1 MEKTEW
7 EAREYE
13 MACRHFLM
21 HVEGIG
27 AVTAG
32 KLVKHYGSVRR
43 IWELED
49 QQLLQDQEMSSLQ
62 KNNFMECRRKWDIW
76 KEWEKLKGQEIGVVS
91 FDERAYPYRLKEIPD
106 PPFLL
111 YYRGRLPEEAK
122 PCVAIIGARMCSGYG
137 RSAAWEFAAGLAGRG
152 IQIVSGM
159 ADGIDGIAQRS
170 ALEHGGMSYG
180 VLGCGVDV
188 CYPSSN
194 RTLYRELLSHGGI
207 ISEFLPGTKPEA
219 RHFPRRNRIIS
230 GMADLILVIEAKE
243 RSGTR
248 ITVNMALEQGRE
260 VYAVPGRITD
270 ELSRGCHQMIRDG
283 AGMALDI
290 DEIAEAA
297 TMAWERNRCLH
308 CGNGEQQ
315 ELILEMNDR
324 EADRE
329 EKADR
334 EDKAADKEGLPRE
347 TGEVKNARKEE
358 NEPDDSMEKKILRL
372 LRTGEMDADE
382 ILNCLLA
389 QEVGTGNQVNIS
401 NVQGTLSNL
410 MLMGKVVCCGGM
422 YEIGNYYTDSFII

>member
-7 EAREYE
+7 ESREYE

-21 HVEGIG
+21 HVDGIG

-32 KLVKHYGSVRR
+32 KLVKHYGSARR

-49 QQLLQDQEMSSLQ
+49 KMIWQDQEMSSRQ
-62 KNNFMECRRKWDIW
+62 KNNFMECRRKWDVV
-76 KEWEKLKGQEIGVVS
+76 KEWQKLKAQGIGVVS
-91 FDERAYPYRLKEIPD
+91 FDEQVYPYRLKEIPD

-111 YYRGRLPEEAK
+111 YYRGRLPEETK

-137 RSAAWEFAAGLAGRG
+137 RSAAWEFAAGLARRG
-152 IQIVSGM
+152 IQVVSGM

-194 RTLYRELLSHGGI
+194 RTLYQNLLVHGGI
-207 ISEFLPGTKPEA
+207 LSEFLPGTKPEA
-219 RHFPRRNRIIS
+219 GHFPMRNRIIS
-230 GMADLILVIEAKE
+230 GLADLILVIEAKE

-283 AGMALDI
+283 AGMALDV

-297 TMAWERNRCLH
+297 TMAWERNRCPEWE
-308 CGNGEQQ
+308 NGERQGLDFKPNEQ
-315 ELILEMNDR
+315 KKNEHKINEKKIKK
-324 EADRE
+324 E
-329 EKADR
+329 EKEAS
-334 EDKAADKEGLPRE
+334 KEIEKEAVNG
-347 TGEVKNARKEE
+347 RKEE
-358 NEPDDSMEKKILRL
+358 KSRNDGSVETKILRL
-372 LRTGEMDADE
+372 LRKRGMDADE
-382 ILNCLLA
+382 ILNCLPA
-389 QEVGTGNQVNIS
+389 QGMGAENQVNIS
-401 NVQGTLSNL
+401 IVQGTLSKL
-410 MLMGKVVCCGGM
+410 MLMGKVVCHGGM
-422 YEIGNYYTDSFII
+422 YEIGNYDTDR